1 MILTKERG
9 NMANKILESNLFKRV
24 LTAVAL
30 IPIVVYIIIEGGI
43 LFSLFLGLI
52 FIIAIYE
59 VIKIVNNDKKIS
71 LLKKLMWIIPILIY
85 IGLSLISLKYIRLQD
100 DGQLKITV
108 LFLSIWVFDSA
119 AYFAGSLIGGPKLL
133 PRISPKKTWAG
144 LIGGCI
150 ATFFI
155 SFCLILFLSEVNT
168 NIIGGSIILF
178 LITFIIFIC
187 ICLFVKLIMFLSKIV
202 TNVAIIIFSIFF
214 GVAIYTVDV
223 RFMQNFIS
231 IPLIIMFIGIIGQVG
246 DLMESYFKRRF
257 DVKDSGNILPGHG
270 GILDRMDS
278 IFLASIFFY
287 LILNFSI

>member
-1 MILTKERG
+1 
-9 NMANKILESNLFKRV
+9 MANKILESNLFKRV

-287 LILNFSI
+287 IILNFSI

>member
-1 MILTKERG
+1 MILIEERG
-9 NMANKILESNLFKRV
+9 NMANKILESNLFKRI

-30 IPIVVYIIIEGGI
+30 IPIVVYIVIEGGI
-43 LFSLFLGLI
+43 LFNLFLGLI

-100 DGQLKITV
+100 NGQLKITV

-119 AYFAGSLIGGPKLL
+119 AYFAGSWIGGPKLI
-133 PRISPKKTWAG
+133 PKISPKKTWAG
-144 LIGGCI
+144 LIGG
-150 ATFFI
+150 
-155 SFCLILFLSEVNT
+155 S
-168 NIIGGSIILF
+168 
-178 LITFIIFIC
+178 LITFIIPS
-187 ICLFVKLIMFLSKIV
+187 LISIIMLNQIFLSAF
-202 TNVAIIIFSIFF
+202 AIIMGFYLS
-214 GVAIYTVDV
+214 
-223 RFMQNFIS
+223 
-231 IPLIIMFIGIIGQVG
+231 LIGIIGQVG